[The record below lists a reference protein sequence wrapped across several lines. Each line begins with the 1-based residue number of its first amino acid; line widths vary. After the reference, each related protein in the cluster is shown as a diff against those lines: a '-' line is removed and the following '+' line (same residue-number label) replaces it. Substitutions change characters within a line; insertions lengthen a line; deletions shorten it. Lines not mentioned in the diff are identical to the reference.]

1 MYLGILQYLFCI
13 NSFLF
18 DKNELTRLN
27 KGFLNFQV
35 LQMIWAEKNETSYA
49 RFALAFWKITKG
61 LIFIL
66 IKKTPKN
73 ILLHYLK
80 MYMIITYRAQTFFSW
95 LKLRAPV
102 VLCLMSRCF
111 LNEETFFPVG
121 KAGIYADSYQHH

>member
-18 DKNELTRLN
+18 DRNELTHLN

-66 IKKTPKN
+66 IKKTP
-73 ILLHYLK
+73 
-80 MYMIITYRAQTFFSW
+80 
-95 LKLRAPV
+95 
-102 VLCLMSRCF
+102 
-111 LNEETFFPVG
+111 
-121 KAGIYADSYQHH
+121 